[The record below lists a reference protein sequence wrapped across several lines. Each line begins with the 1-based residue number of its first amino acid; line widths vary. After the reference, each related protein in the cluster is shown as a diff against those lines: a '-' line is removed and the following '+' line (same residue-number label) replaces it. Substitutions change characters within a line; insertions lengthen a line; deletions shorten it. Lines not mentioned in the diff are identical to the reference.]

1 MTWSSFFLPFTIVKS
16 VSEPMH
22 PPYYLN
28 GDLKFLMDIN
38 GPCPLKVTIL
48 PASFPK
54 TGRLAFAWAVAC
66 KMFVYS
72 FDICLF
78 LDYIVR
84 DTCWFGGWFGC
95 CFLWFAT
102 TTTTKTTEGS
112 PAEEKNQQRENTKR
126 NHHAGDNRRQRVL
139 HRHVTLI
146 SLNLTFPG

>member
-1 MTWSSFFLPFTIVKS
+1 MSFEFEIDAIFLK
-16 VSEPMH
+16 
-22 PPYYLN
+22 N
-28 GDLKFLMDIN
+28 GFLFGDFHN

-48 PASFPK
+48 SASFPN

-84 DTCWFGGWFGC
+84 DTCWFGGWIGC
-95 CFLWFAT
+95 CFLWFAGT
-102 TTTTKTTEGS
+102 AKGS

-126 NHHAGDNRRQRVL
+126 SHHAGDNRRQRVL
-139 HRHVTLI
+139 HGHVTLI